1 MIEVFN
7 RCLSWDDHTLIV
19 KELFDDDRLLWHTQ
33 VCSDNE
39 TVLFAVPGIQQ
50 DITLRQMYSVYDQGW
65 DDGYDHY
72 NEMRGSY

>member
-1 MIEVFN
+1 MREVFT
-7 RCLSWDDHTLIV
+7 RTLSLDDHTLIV
-19 KELFDDDRLLWHTQ
+19 KELFDDEHQHWYTQ

-65 DDGYDHY
+65 DDGYDHC
-72 NEMRGSY
+72 NEMRGLC